1 MGPYTGETVS
11 ILVSVC
17 WTISAVCYEDVSK
30 RIGSVNL
37 NVLRLVLTIV
47 MVGCITTV
55 TTGSA
60 VPVGATSEQW
70 MWLSL
75 SGLVGLF
82 VGDLCLFKSYAL
94 IGARM
99 SQLLMTLSPVFTSV
113 IALVV
118 FGEVLTVREAIAIV
132 TVLAGIVI
140 AISGRRRGPRL
151 ESAGKNAVAGGIV
164 LSAAGALCQATGYV
178 LTKKGLGDLNIFA
191 ATQIRA
197 FTAIACFAL
206 LVTLRGRWSSVGW
219 AVRRRTALG
228 PLVVGTLIGPVL
240 GISLSL
246 WAVAN
251 ATTGIAATL
260 MALVP
265 IFILVPTWWRG
276 KERITKQQV
285 AGSFISVGGAALLFV
300 G

>member
-1 MGPYTGETVS
+1 MGPYVGETVS

-55 TTGSA
+55 MTGSA

-70 MWLSL
+70 LWLSL

-82 VGDLCLFKSYAL
+82 AGDLCLFKSYAL

-140 AISGRRRGPRL
+140 AISGRRRGLRL

-178 LTKKGLGDLNIFA
+178 LTKRVW
-191 ATQIRA
+191 AT
-197 FTAIACFAL
+197 
-206 LVTLRGRWSSVGW
+206 
-219 AVRRRTALG
+219 
-228 PLVVGTLIGPVL
+228 
-240 GISLSL
+240 
-246 WAVAN
+246 
-251 ATTGIAATL
+251 
-260 MALVP
+260 
-265 IFILVPTWWRG
+265 
-276 KERITKQQV
+276 
-285 AGSFISVGGAALLFV
+285 
-300 G
+300 